1 MKQSER
7 QERSRREI
15 LRAATEE
22 FGTHNYE
29 DVTIDS
35 ICSLHGISKGMM
47 YHYYSGK
54 DELFLLCAGEMFQ
67 ALREYME
74 EAMSSFPDQGG
85 LEAIRSLFGMR
96 ESYFGTRPLEKNIFE
111 NALFRTPKHLS
122 AQIDALRL
130 PLRELNR
137 ELFHRAVS
145 HMELRE
151 PLSAENT
158 SRYLEAIES
167 LFWPLVRQYQKTDGI
182 GDLHSLEEAST
193 ALLDMV
199 LFGVLREK

>member
-35 ICSLHGISKGMM
+35 ICSRHGISKGMM

-54 DELFLLCAGEMFQ
+54 DDLFLLCAGEMFQ

-74 EAMSSFPDQGG
+74 EAIGSAPDQEG
-85 LEAIRSLFGMR
+85 LEAIRGLFEAR
-96 ESYFGTRPLEKNIFE
+96 ESYFSTRPLEKNIFE
-111 NALFRTPKHLS
+111 NALFRTPKHL
-122 AQIDALRL
+122 AGKIDALRL

-137 ELFHRAVS
+137 RQLHRAVS

-151 PLSAENT
+151 PLSAESA
-158 SRYLEAIES
+158 SRYLETIES
-167 LFWPLVRQYQKTDGI
+167 FFWPLVRQYQGTDGI
-182 GDLHSLEEAST
+182 GNLHSLEDAST
-193 ALLDMV
+193 ALLNMV